1 MPGLNDY
8 TVVTKP
14 DDNGTFVAYAPAI
27 PGCHAVGMT
36 PDEARAELAHV
47 FSMIAEEYAE
57 EGRSLPPDVRALV
70 ARASESG

>member
-1 MPGLNDY
+1 MPELNDY

-36 PDEARAELAHV
+36 PDEARAELAQV
-47 FSMIAEEYAE
+47 FSMMAGEYAE
-57 EGRSLPPDVRALV
+57 EGRPLPPDVHAVV
-70 ARASESG
+70 AHASESG